1 MRAHQECKA
10 LGKSFP
16 RSGQNPLASPAGL
29 GNRRE
34 AHMRKGKHTFLALAI
49 VAASFVPAANA
60 FAGLNLANHSET
72 LLED

>member
-1 MRAHQECKA
+1 
-10 LGKSFP
+10 
-16 RSGQNPLASPAGL
+16 
-29 GNRRE
+29 
-34 AHMRKGKHTFLALAI
+34 MRKGKHTFLALAI